1 MEFFTSTQLER
12 YSGQFVLPEIGV
24 AGQKRLLLSKVL
36 VIGAGALGS
45 SALMHLA
52 EAGVGTLGIAD
63 DDRVELSNLQ
73 RQIIHNTTSIGE
85 KKTHSAKKTIE
96 ALNPDVSIV
105 LHNERVT
112 VDNISDIIRAY
123 DFIIDGS
130 DNFETKFLIND
141 ACVLEHKPYSHAGA
155 VKFGG
160 QTMTYVPHEGPCLRC
175 LLGSIPPADEACS
188 CSSAGVLGVVPG
200 IIGSIQSLEAIKYLL
215 GIRELLVGK
224 ILSFDGL
231 HMHIRTTTIPNASS
245 DCAVCGAHPSIVSL
259 YENRADYENKKTCSL
274 KGV

>member
-1 MEFFTSTQLER
+1 MDFFTSTQQQR
-12 YSGQFVLPEIGV
+12 YSRQFLLPEIGV
-24 AGQKRLLLSKVL
+24 SGQKLLLSSKVL
-36 VIGAGALGS
+36 VIGAGGLGS

-52 EAGVGTLGIAD
+52 GAGVGTIGIAD
-63 DDRVELSNLQ
+63 NDNVELSNLH
-73 RQIIHNTTSIGE
+73 RQIIHNTTSLGE
-85 KKTHSAKKTIE
+85 KKTQSAKRTIE
-96 ALNPDVSIV
+96 ALNPDVSV
-105 LHNERVT
+105 RLHNERVT
-112 VDNISDIIRAY
+112 VDNISEIIRGY

-155 VKFGG
+155 VRFGG
-160 QTMTYVPHEGPCLRC
+160 QAMTYVPQKGPCLRC

-200 IIGSIQSLEAIKYLL
+200 IMGSIQALEAIKYLL
-215 GIRELLVGK
+215 GIPELLIGK

-231 HMHIRTTTIPNASS
+231 HMHIRTTKIPNASA
-245 DCAVCGAHPSIVSL
+245 DCAVCGTHPSIVSL
-259 YENRADYENKKTCSL
+259 YENKADYEAKKTCSS